1 MKEEKMFK
9 KYKNIGI
16 FRLSPENEYSN
27 YTISH
32 FKKGDDYHNRF
43 DSFPG
48 RRHLFS
54 LEKEVVFREASG
66 FIDHLDFACGTG
78 RWLSLPNT
86 QNSYGVDVSESML
99 KTARRNSPDSKIFKF
114 NFKELDELKGLS
126 FDLITAFR
134 FFPNADL
141 ELRRDAM
148 RYIADKLNH
157 NGTLILNNHRNFWS
171 LPYIFFRFLF
181 LGFWQAGMSHK
192 QVVDLL
198 EGSGLRVVKSYS
210 LGIIPQGERKAILP
224 WFIVN
229 YIERINARYF
239 SKFHR
244 LGYDVI
250 YICKK

>member
-1 MKEEKMFK
+1 MFK

-16 FRLSPENEYSN
+16 FRLSPENEYSD
-27 YTISH
+27 YSISH
-32 FKKGDDYHNRF
+32 LKKGDDYHDRF
-43 DSFPG
+43 NTLPG
-48 RRHLFS
+48 RRVIFD
-54 LEKEVVFREASG
+54 LEKDVVFNETSDFAN
-66 FIDHLDFACGTG
+66 HLDFACGTG
-78 RWLSLPNT
+78 RWLSLPNI
-86 QNSYGVDVSESML
+86 QNSYGMDVSESML
-99 KTARRNSPDSKIFKF
+99 ETARRNNPGSKIFKF

-141 ELRRDAM
+141 ELRSDAM

-210 LGIIPQGERKAILP
+210 LGIIPQGERRSILP
-224 WFIVN
+224 WFVVN
-229 YIERINARYF
+229 YIERINAKYF

>member
-1 MKEEKMFK
+1 MLK

-27 YTISH
+27 YSISH
-32 FKKGDDYHNRF
+32 LEKGDDYHERF
-43 DSFPG
+43 NTLPG
-48 RRHLFS
+48 RRAIFD
-54 LEKEVVFREASG
+54 LEKDVVFSETSD
-66 FIDHLDFACGTG
+66 FVNHLDFACGTG
-78 RWLSLPNT
+78 RWLSLPNI
-86 QNSYGVDVSESML
+86 QNSYGMDVSESML
-99 KTARRNSPDSKIFKF
+99 KTARRNNPDSKIFKF

-141 ELRRDAM
+141 KLRRDAM

-171 LPYIFFRFLF
+171 LSYIFFRFLF

-198 EGSGLRVVKSYS
+198 KGSGLKVVESYS
-210 LGIIPQGERKAILP
+210 LGIIPQGEKKAALP

-229 YIERINARYF
+229 YIEKINARYF

-250 YICKK
+250 YICKKK